1 MIVDFGK
8 TSKDYS
14 RYRIGF
20 PPAFF
25 DRLAAFGI
33 GQPGQRVLD
42 LGTGTGTL
50 ARGLALRGCR
60 VVGSDIAAAQMEYAR
75 QLDQVAGVTI
85 EYRVAPA
92 EDTGLPSA
100 SFDVV
105 TAGQCWHWFDR
116 PRAAAEIQRVLAP
129 GGHLVIAYLDWLP
142 MRGNVV
148 EATEALIV
156 RHNPWWTY
164 LGGVGIHPEWVR
176 DVAEAGF
183 RDIETFSFDVDLP
196 YSHEAWR
203 GRVRA
208 SAPIAATLTADQVER
223 FDLEFQALLAQD
235 FPAEPLHIPHR
246 VFAIICI
253 TPMSYEPL
261 QG

>member
-1 MIVDFGK
+1 MDVDFSK
-8 TSKDYS
+8 TAHDYG
-14 RYRIGF
+14 RYRMGF
-20 PPAFF
+20 PPEAFE
-25 DRLAAFGI
+25 RLAAFGI

-42 LGTGTGTL
+42 LGAGTGTL
-50 ARGLALRGCR
+50 ARNLALRGCR
-60 VVGSDIAAAQMEYAR
+60 VVALDVAAAQLEQAKL
-75 QLDQVAGVTI
+75 LDQEAGVRVD
-85 EYRVAPA
+85 YRVAPA
-92 EDTGLPSA
+92 EATGLPSA

-129 GGHLVIAYLDWLP
+129 GGCLVIAYLDWLP

-148 EATEALIV
+148 EATETLIV

-164 LGGVGIHPEWVR
+164 IGGVGIHPEWVH

-183 RDIETFSFDVDLP
+183 RQIETFSFDVDLL

-208 SAPIAATLTADQVER
+208 SAPISATLAPAQVAA
-223 FDLEFQALLAQD
+223 FDSEFRELLARD
-235 FPAEPLHIPHR
+235 FPEDPMPIPHR
-246 VFAIICI
+246 VFAILCRS
-253 TPMSYEPL
+253 PYP
-261 QG
+261 

>member
-1 MIVDFGK
+1 MKVDFSK
-8 TSKDYS
+8 TSQDYS

-25 DRLAAFGI
+25 DRLAVFGI

-42 LGTGTGTL
+42 LGTGTGVL
-50 ARGLALRGCR
+50 ARNLALRGCQ
-60 VVGSDIAAAQMEYAR
+60 VTGLDVAAAQIEQAR
-75 QLDQVAGVTI
+75 ILDQTAGATV
-85 EYRVAPA
+85 EYRIAPA
-92 EDTGLPSA
+92 EQTGLPPA
-100 SFDVV
+100 SYDIV

-116 PRAAAEIQRVLAP
+116 PRAAAEIRRLLIP
-129 GGHLVIAYLDWLP
+129 GGRLVIAYLDWLP

-164 LGGVGIHPEWVR
+164 VGGDGIHPEWAR

-183 RDIETFSFDVDLP
+183 REIETFSFDVELA
-196 YSHEAWR
+196 YTHEAWR

-208 SAPIAATLTADQVER
+208 SAPIAATLVPEQVAA
-223 FDLEFQALLAQD
+223 FDVEFQDLLAQR
-235 FPAEPLHIPHR
+235 FPDEPIGIPHR
-246 VFAIICI
+246 VFAVLCRS
-253 TPMSYEPL
+253 PHP
-261 QG
+261 

>member
-1 MIVDFGK
+1 MMDVDFSK
-8 TSKDYS
+8 TSEDYG

-20 PPAFF
+20 PVAFF
-25 DRLAAFGI
+25 DRMAAYGI

-50 ARGLALRGCR
+50 ARNLALRGCR
-60 VVGSDIAAAQMEYAR
+60 VTGVDIAGAQMEQAR
-75 QLDQVAGVTI
+75 LLDQAAGVAV

-92 EDTGLPSA
+92 EATGLPPA

-116 PRAAAEIQRVLAP
+116 PQAAAEIHRVLAP

-142 MRGNVV
+142 MPGNVV

-164 LGGVGIHPEWVR
+164 VDGVGIHPEWVR
-176 DVAEAGF
+176 DVAHAGF
-183 RDIETFSFDVDLP
+183 RDIETFSFDVDLR

-208 SAPIAATLTADQVER
+208 SAPIAATLQPEQVAA
-223 FDLEFQALLAQD
+223 FDEEFRALLARD
-235 FPAEPLHIPHR
+235 FADDLLRIPHR
-246 VFAIICI
+246 VFAILCRS
-253 TPMSYEPL
+253 PYV
-261 QG
+261 